1 MRLLVVEDEPRIA
14 SFLVKGLSAGGYRV
28 EAVATGS
35 EALVRARDP
44 GLDLVILDLGL
55 PDVDGLD
62 VLRRLRAEGRQL
74 PVIILTARAGVEGLV
89 KGLALG
95 ADDYLTKPFA
105 FDELLARVRA
115 RLRSHRKEDAF
126 VEVSNLPADGWTP
139 VPDIEYRFF
148 GNGR

>member
-14 SFLVKGLSAGGYRV
+14 SFLVKGLSARGYRV

-44 GLDLVILDLGL
+44 VLDLVILDLGL

-115 RLRSHRKEDAF
+115 RLRSHRKEDAL
-126 VEVSNLPADGWTP
+126 VEVSDLRADGPTP
-139 VPDIEYRFF
+139 APDIEYRYSR
-148 GNGR
+148 NGR